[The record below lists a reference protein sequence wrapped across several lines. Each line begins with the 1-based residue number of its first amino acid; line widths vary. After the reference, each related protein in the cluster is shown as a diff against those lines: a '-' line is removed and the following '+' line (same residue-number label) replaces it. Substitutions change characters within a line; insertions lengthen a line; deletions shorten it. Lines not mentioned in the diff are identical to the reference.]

1 VGETR
6 LQLVLQT
13 APVLDE
19 SVIID
24 DGNSEPNT
32 HNGRQEEQE
41 ESAAAAE
48 IEADSVDFELA
59 ADQGA
64 APATLEELDEE
75 SALSAL
81 VLLTVSRFSFGSGHR
96 RRSQCLT
103 SNIGVRTLLTIMA
116 LYCRENQRTL
126 CAFN

>member
-32 HNGRQEEQE
+32 HKGRQVDQE
-41 ESAAAAE
+41 ETAGAAE

-64 APATLEELDEE
+64 PPATPEELDEE

-81 VLLTVSRFSFGSGHR
+81 VLLTAGNRYADFLHPDLVSDPG
-96 RRSQCLT
+96 T
-103 SNIGVRTLLTIMA
+103 DGVA
-116 LYCRENQRTL
+116 N
-126 CAFN
+126 A